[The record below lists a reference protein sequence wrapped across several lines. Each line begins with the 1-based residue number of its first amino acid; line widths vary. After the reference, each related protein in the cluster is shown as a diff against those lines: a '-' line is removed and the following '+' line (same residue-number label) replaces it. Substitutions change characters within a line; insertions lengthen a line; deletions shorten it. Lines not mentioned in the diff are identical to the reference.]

1 MGYGDYIHW
10 TAVIRDLYKYINTGT
25 IEERINK
32 INQFKIGNKNMV
44 LKNLKRTMILMILNF
59 LFLLKMQIAHLV
71 NKEKQKKFFIIIHM
85 L

>member
-32 INQFKIGNKNMV
+32 INQFKIGNKKYGV
-44 LKNLKRTMILMILNF
+44 
-59 LFLLKMQIAHLV
+59 
-71 NKEKQKKFFIIIHM
+71 
-85 L
+85 